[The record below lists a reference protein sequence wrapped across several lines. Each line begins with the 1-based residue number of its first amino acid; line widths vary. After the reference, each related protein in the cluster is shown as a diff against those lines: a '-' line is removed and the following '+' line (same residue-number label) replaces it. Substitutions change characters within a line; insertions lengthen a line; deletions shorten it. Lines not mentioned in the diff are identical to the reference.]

1 MVGGDA
7 FSVDRRVLVPLDPA
21 EPATALSRELALF
34 FDIAT
39 SGDSGPKQPSDFASI
54 WHRDHLDETQ
64 LRERVRGLVR
74 AARAVVGH
82 DDAFPIVDV
91 EERVGIT
98 VSALPAETQRA
109 HAEAQGHAFAG
120 GRYAE
125 QQRAFKTGDRC
136 VRLAIREN
144 QVLGALA
151 EHTLQH
157 PGEFVPLQT
166 VAERIYGNPEQVA
179 PVLDTID
186 RLRDRIGDDDRVF
199 PTIEVAGRA
208 VRAHVES
215 GPARRQACLARS
227 IDIGGVLYDRQLG
240 VVFRDGE
247 ASPLGD
253 PLQKPLLDAVVAAG
267 GKLSTQDLAA
277 RLDGDTVDDRQRVTL
292 AARKLQTRLGSH
304 VLEERNGRWW
314 VRMATRP
321 DDPAA
326 VRSPFER
333 SSLIGDVRKTLDAA
347 VRLQAARGPV
357 PGLSDVPQL
366 QRERDLIGD
375 LQARPLDPFASAA
388 AATQAGERAR
398 TTVEVP
404 FRLPDGIV
412 GPGEH
417 VADVTAIAA
426 WAAAQH
432 DRLRM
437 ARSVLRNGGLD
448 PQVKVQPV
456 PTNGLDLVREVTQ
469 TAKTT
474 AVPYDRLLVRD
485 ALMSEVARTATW
497 VNFRAGE
504 LAIERGVV
512 ARDLA
517 DTLDRTPVRFTSA
530 LGSRLVQATPALVRA
545 RQQQGDDGVR
555 PVMDRIQEETRRH
568 VQPWI
573 ATHRPGPPEGPAPVQ
588 SGPRPSPPGS
598 PSAAAA
604 KPIPGSPAAGPGEL
618 DLLAQPGSS
627 DGPQLFH
634 ARGSTA
640 ADLDAT
646 AALVR
651 QRTGSSDTAVA
662 VTAKDPAVELEE
674 LVERVDSQRA
684 VQRDAVAPRSLTP
697 SA

>member
-1 MVGGDA
+1 
-7 FSVDRRVLVPLDPA
+7 
-21 EPATALSRELALF
+21 
-34 FDIAT
+34 
-39 SGDSGPKQPSDFASI
+39 
-54 WHRDHLDETQ
+54 
-64 LRERVRGLVR
+64 
-74 AARAVVGH
+74 
-82 DDAFPIVDV
+82 
-91 EERVGIT
+91 
-98 VSALPAETQRA
+98 
-109 HAEAQGHAFAG
+109 
-120 GRYAE
+120 
-125 QQRAFKTGDRC
+125 
-136 VRLAIREN
+136 
-144 QVLGALA
+144 
-151 EHTLQH
+151 
-157 PGEFVPLQT
+157 
-166 VAERIYGNPEQVA
+166 
-179 PVLDTID
+179 
-186 RLRDRIGDDDRVF
+186 
-199 PTIEVAGRA
+199 
-208 VRAHVES
+208 
-215 GPARRQACLARS
+215 
-227 IDIGGVLYDRQLG
+227 
-240 VVFRDGE
+240 
-247 ASPLGD
+247 
-253 PLQKPLLDAVVAAG
+253 
-267 GKLSTQDLAA
+267 
-277 RLDGDTVDDRQRVTL
+277 
-292 AARKLQTRLGSH
+292 
-304 VLEERNGRWW
+304 
-314 VRMATRP
+314 
-321 DDPAA
+321 
-326 VRSPFER
+326 
-333 SSLIGDVRKTLDAA
+333 LIGDVRKTLDAA